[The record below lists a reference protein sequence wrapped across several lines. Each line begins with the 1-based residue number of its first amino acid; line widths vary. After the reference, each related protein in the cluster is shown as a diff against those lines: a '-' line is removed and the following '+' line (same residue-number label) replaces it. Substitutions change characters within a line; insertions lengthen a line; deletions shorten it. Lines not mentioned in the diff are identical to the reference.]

1 MITKLLTSLVT
12 RDVEAFV
19 TFVERLRDKLDALV
33 VRHASDIGKVQ
44 AYIDDSKST
53 PTKKIARLKIDSD
66 RRDPRRSRLERT
78 TKSCSPKPRSQD
90 QGEDRAREGRRVGR
104 LGNLTTNPSEK

>member
-33 VRHASDIGKVQ
+33 VRHASDIGRVQ
-44 AYIDDSKST
+44 AYIDELEEYAE
-53 PTKKIARLKIDSD
+53 KKIARLKIDSD
-66 RRDPRRSRLERT
+66 SAIQDVRDYTNHEILLAETEISKIKAKIERVKAAT
-78 TKSCSPKPRSQD
+78 SAVS
-90 QGEDRAREGRRVGR
+90 A
-104 LGNLTTNPSEK
+104 L